1 MTRRALT
8 NAAWGFSSMCFVC
21 EEANEHGMRIPFF
34 HDDEGG
40 TVTADFTLGEAF
52 SGAPT
57 LVHGGILMALCDE
70 AMCWASIAVAETWAL
85 TAGNTHRFLRPVRLH
100 RPYRVEARIVGR
112 DQAGVHARAV
122 ITSCPDADGSE
133 AADGLKV
140 TGSSRSRVAVEA
152 EAVFSPIG
160 SARAADAIGGQVAS
174 AHRRYLTG
182 GEGTAGLR

>member
-8 NAAWGFSSMCFVC
+8 NAGWGFSSMCFVC

-34 HDDEGG
+34 HDDEAG
-40 TVTADFTLGEAF
+40 TVTADFTLGDAF
-52 SGAPT
+52 SGAPA

-70 AMCWASIAVAETWAL
+70 AMCWASIVVAETWAL

-112 DQAGVHARAV
+112 DQAGLHASAV
-122 ITSCPDADGSE
+122 ITSCPVTGGA
-133 AADGLKV
+133 KV
-140 TGSSRSRVAVEA
+140 TGSSEVAGSSRSRVAVEA
-152 EAVFSPIG
+152 EALFSPIG
-160 SARAADAIGGQVAS
+160 SAQAADAIGSQVAA